1 MWFSKASFGCC
12 LHFQWSRLH
21 RWRNISNFSRLKLNT
36 LERSL
41 HKSLAT
47 KFLPISGVSNV
58 DILCHILMCSLSKSF
73 DQKCFPHCQSF
84 QGILHLVCVW
94 DPSSWVG
101 VERLRSFRGR
111 PSYKQ
116 QCGGWQE
123 ETPRT
128 RRQGPSWFLPPR
140 HHLQVGVRTCQEQGG
155 AVRGWK
161 LVSCQ
166 DFKDSEGSE
175 DKNEAKR
182 TSC

>member
-1 MWFSKASFGCC
+1 MKSNCHKLLFIMTNAKRFCEHFETQSTQEFG
-12 LHFQWSRLH
+12 
-21 RWRNISNFSRLKLNT
+21 N
-36 LERSL
+36 EV
-41 HKSLAT
+41 LAY
-47 KFLPISGVSNV
+47 IGVSNV
-58 DILCHILMCSLSKSF
+58 DIFYHILMCSLSKSF
-73 DQKCFPHCQSF
+73 DQKWFPHCQSF

-116 QCGGWQE
+116 QCGGWQQ

-166 DFKDSEGSE
+166 NFKDSEGSE
-175 DKNEAKR
+175 DENEAER